1 MKNEVEL
8 NLLTKAL
15 EPSGE
20 NISSSVSEEFLFARN
35 LLRRISCLWRAF
47 AGLRVHVVLKITPSS
62 KIKQSLKL
70 KIAFVVKFIW
80 MAFWRISDP

>member
-35 LLRRISCLWRAF
+35 LLRRISCL
-47 AGLRVHVVLKITPSS
+47 
-62 KIKQSLKL
+62 
-70 KIAFVVKFIW
+70 
-80 MAFWRISDP
+80 